1 MEAVVMWRSLLCG
14 GRCYVEA
21 AAMWRPLQCGGR
33 CYVEAAA
40 MWSPPLKNPP
50 KLSHDNRKTKNTAL
64 KSNMSAFVYQC
75 CKIVGIFGLFLTHTG
90 VCLLTRVS
98 IYLVHMYQ

>member
-1 MEAVVMWRSLLCG
+1 MEAADIRRPLLCDD
-14 GRCYVEA
+14 
-21 AAMWRPLQCGGR
+21 R

-75 CKIVGIFGLFLTHTG
+75 CKKVGIFGLFLTHTG